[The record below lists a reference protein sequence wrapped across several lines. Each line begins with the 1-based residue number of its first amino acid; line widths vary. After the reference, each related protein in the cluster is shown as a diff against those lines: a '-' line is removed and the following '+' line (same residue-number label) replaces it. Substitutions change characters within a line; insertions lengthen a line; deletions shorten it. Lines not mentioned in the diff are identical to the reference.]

1 MIQLFSSTMKCDILF
16 KNNPLKNF
24 FYFVI
29 VGQVQNSF
37 ILKIFYFKFQKRI
50 WVIVREKNRW
60 VAVYT

>member
-1 MIQLFSSTMKCDILF
+1 MIQLFSSAMKCDNLF

-37 ILKIFYFKFQKRI
+37 ILKIFY
-50 WVIVREKNRW
+50 
-60 VAVYT
+60 